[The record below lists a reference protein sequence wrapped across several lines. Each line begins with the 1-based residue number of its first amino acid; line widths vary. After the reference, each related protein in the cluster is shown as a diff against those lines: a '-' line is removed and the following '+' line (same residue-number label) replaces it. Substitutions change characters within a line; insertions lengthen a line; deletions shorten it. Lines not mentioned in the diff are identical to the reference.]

1 MALTPGASPVG
12 LAQIDPTALERRPRP
27 HTPEG
32 EDSVADLATRLAQ
45 EGWDLAAVEVRRVA
59 AELRE
64 RKQYATRAAIAL
76 MLGGG
81 FAAAAIAVLA
91 TAAVLYLGQRWGNY
105 AAGALAT
112 GVLLMVLAM
121 VAGFT
126 VMASA
131 RRFGRRKP
139 AGESAA
145 RHERSPV
152 HGP

>member
-1 MALTPGASPVG
+1 
-12 LAQIDPTALERRPRP
+12 
-27 HTPEG
+27 
-32 EDSVADLATRLAQ
+32 
-45 EGWDLAAVEVRRVA
+45 VELRRVA

-76 MLGGG
+76 MLGGS
-81 FAAAAIAVLA
+81 FASVAIAVLS
-91 TAAVLYLGQRWGNY
+91 TAAVLYLGQMWGNY

-139 AGESAA
+139 AGDSAA
-145 RHERSPV
+145 RQERSPV
-152 HGP
+152 HAP